1 MKRPLL
7 MALAASLL
15 VAPALHAGTVYVPIT
30 KDEIQGK
37 LYKTKIWVTNSSSV
51 ARRFT
56 TLFLAADGDG
66 TKREG
71 ATPQSLTVPAGG
83 TLLLTNLGPA
93 GKPGLVE
100 VSGAPQL
107 VVTARIDSS
116 TVGGAPSASAHLP
129 VVSSENLVEGGG
141 TAYLQGLT
149 RLQSG
154 VLSSIGIVNL
164 AHQATQCSV
173 RAFRSNGTQIGGT
186 AIVSVAALA
195 LREFTD
201 AYGLL
206 AETQVADSYFSVSC
220 PENFSAYATVL
231 DPTSAQTVFVTPSHG
246 LNSTLAAPGEPG
258 GPPGTVQ
265 FSVPGTFLDA
275 KPGSSFT
282 QFDLPAAQGTR
293 YKKATIEFDLRVGPM
308 TLGPRNFYG
317 VTAFRRTDRTLYV
330 GLIVRDDRDKT
341 IIDLGEEVEGG
352 LILGGNSGPWRANS
366 TYYVIFEYD
375 TEVER
380 LTFKLF
386 RAGVLVEQLSGRTL
400 HNDLVANGNKLRVDF
415 GMTGIADGAYFPPH
429 GWKYSNLSVKLEP
442 AN

>member
-1 MKRPLL
+1 
-7 MALAASLL
+7 MALATSLL
-15 VAPALHAGTVYVPIT
+15 LVPALRAGTVYVPVT

-37 LYKTKIWVTNSSSV
+37 LYKTKIWVTNSSNIP
-51 ARRFT
+51 RRFT
-56 TLFLAADGDG
+56 TLFLAADSDG

-71 ATPQSLTVPAGG
+71 VTPQSLTVPAGG
-83 TLLLTNLGPA
+83 TLLVTNLGPA

-100 VSGAPQL
+100 VTGAPQL

-116 TVGGAPSASAHLP
+116 AVGGGPSASAHLP
-129 VVSSENLVEGGG
+129 VVSSENLLEGGA

-149 RLQSG
+149 RLESG

-164 AHQATQCSV
+164 AHQASQCSV

-186 AIVSVAALA
+186 AIVSVAPLA

-206 AETQVADSYFSVSC
+206 AETQIADSYFAVSC
-220 PENFSAYATVL
+220 PEDFSAYATVL
-231 DPTSAQTVFVTPSHG
+231 DPTSPQTVFVTPSHG
-246 LNSTLAAPGEPG
+246 LDSALAAPGEPG
-258 GPPGTVQ
+258 GTPGTVQ

-275 KPGSSFT
+275 KPGASFT
-282 QFDLPAAQGTR
+282 LFDLPVDPKTR
-293 YKKATIEFDLRVGPM
+293 YKKAIIEFDLRVGPM

-317 VTAFRRTDRTLYV
+317 VTAFRRTDRTLFV

-341 IIDLGEEVEGG
+341 IIDLGEEIDEG
-352 LILGGNSGPWRANS
+352 LIQGGNNGPWRANT

-375 TEVER
+375 TEAER
-380 LTFKLF
+380 MTFKLF

-400 HNDLVANGNKLRVDF
+400 HNDIIANGNKLRVDF
-415 GMTGIADGAYFPPH
+415 GMTSVADGAYFPPL
-429 GWKYSNLSVKLEP
+429 GWKYSNLTVTLEP
-442 AN
+442 AK